1 MLLLINLIK
10 ERKGADI
17 IIDKIDGGKV
27 EEELIAAKEN
37 AILLK
42 LLYSSFDISIDIDEV
57 KNITIIKNQ
66 KPRLELFLDF

>member
-1 MLLLINLIK
+1 MIEIKNFISLFLVFSIPLLLFSCATINQPIK

-27 EEELIAAKEN
+27 EGELIAAKEN

-42 LLYSSFDISIDIDEV
+42 LLYSSFDIS
-57 KNITIIKNQ
+57 T
-66 KPRLELFLDF
+66 

>member
-1 MLLLINLIK
+1 VLPLINLIK

-27 EEELIAAKEN
+27 EGELIAAKEN

-42 LLYSSFDISIDIDEV
+42 LLYSSFDISI
-57 KNITIIKNQ
+57 
-66 KPRLELFLDF
+66 